1 MFEEMMFSVYIPK
14 DDFYSERKY
23 ILDAILDDFLGIKL
37 KLHLLNNIENVIIEY
52 NNRKLII
59 KNVFLN

>member
-1 MFEEMMFSVYIPK
+1 MMFSVYIPK

-23 ILDAILDDFLGIKL
+23 ILDVILDDFLGIKL